1 MREYMLKTLTPSCFL
16 VRNLRPEGEAPD
28 RLASVGVRVRRG
40 AGVLDLEIDERGRGL
55 RGSDEAGE

>member
-16 VRNLRPEGEAPD
+16 VRNLRPGEAPE